1 MSTGGASTS
10 TGGASGGE
18 FSPPCGKTA
27 AGDDIAKGGACTPA
41 DTQLCYKQCGPVNIG
56 FKSETCGA
64 AGYDEGDCAFPA
76 SGNYSCFKIPTAD
89 SSTCPADPP
98 KHNDPCTLA
107 ACTVPCT
114 GTACEMCG
122 LKAGYLDSKGN
133 PKTGYCVC
141 IAGANGNK
149 WSCSSATAWP
159 CPGGQ
164 GC

>member
-1 MSTGGASTS
+1 MT
-10 TGGASGGE
+10 
-18 FSPPCGKTA
+18 
-27 AGDDIAKGGACTPA
+27 
-41 DTQLCYKQCGPVNIG
+41 
-56 FKSETCGA
+56 
-64 AGYDEGDCAFPA
+64 AGYDEGDCQFPS

-89 SSTCPADPP
+89 SSMCPADPP
-98 KHNDPCTLA
+98 KHGDPCTLT

-114 GTACEMCG
+114 GTACDMCG
-122 LKAGYLDSKGN
+122 LKAGYLDSKAN

>member
-1 MSTGGASTS
+1 MT
-10 TGGASGGE
+10 
-18 FSPPCGKTA
+18 
-27 AGDDIAKGGACTPA
+27 
-41 DTQLCYKQCGPVNIG
+41 
-56 FKSETCGA
+56 
-64 AGYDEGDCAFPA
+64 AGYAEGDCQFPA
-76 SGNYSCFKIPTAD
+76 SGNYSCFKIPSAD
-89 SSTCPADPP
+89 SSMCPSDPP
-98 KHNDPCTLA
+98 KHGDPCMVPM
-107 ACTVPCT
+107 CSVPCT

-122 LKAGYLDSKGN
+122 IKAGYLDSKSN